1 MTDPKMTTVASYD
14 IKFLQ
19 FLNENSKP
27 TQSFPSF
34 AIPETLLYFYRM
46 MSLIRSYDNKTI
58 NLQRTGKMGTFA
70 ASRGQEATS
79 VGMGHAM
86 QKEDIFCPYY
96 RDQGVFFMRGG
107 KLSEI
112 LAYWGGDERGS
123 NYANPNLAED
133 FPICVPIAGQL
144 LHAAGVAYAVKYRKQ
159 KRAVLTICGD
169 GGTSKGDFYEA
180 INLAG
185 VWNLP
190 LVFLVNNNQWAI
202 SVPRAKQSN
211 CETLAQ
217 KAIAGGFEGI
227 QVDGNDVIAVRYAVA
242 DALDKARHGGGPTL
256 IEAITFRLCD
266 HTTADDA
273 SRYTPAEEIKS
284 AWKNEPIARLG
295 YYLESEGLWSREKE
309 AELQKELTVEIDK
322 IVEEYLNVMPQKPTD
337 MFDYLYEELPQP
349 LQSQRDEVEVQS

>member
-1 MTDPKMTTVASYD
+1 MTNPKMTTVASYD
-14 IKFLQ
+14 VKFLQ
-19 FLNENSKP
+19 FLNENSQP
-27 TQSFPSF
+27 TQPFPEF
-34 AIPETLLYFYRM
+34 ADSKTLLELYRA
-46 MSLIRSYDNKTI
+46 MSLIRSYDNKTV

-70 ASRGQEATS
+70 ASRGQEATGI
-79 VGMGHAM
+79 GMGHAM

-96 RDQGVFFMRGG
+96 RDQGVFYMRGG

-123 NYANPNLAED
+123 NYANPDLAED

-190 LVFLVNNNQWAI
+190 LVFVINNNQWAI
-202 SVPRAKQSN
+202 SVPRPKQSN

-217 KAIAGGFEGI
+217 KAIAAGFEGI

-242 DALDKARHGGGPTL
+242 DALDKARQGGGPTL
-256 IEAITFRLCD
+256 IEAVTFRLCD

-273 SRYTPAEEIKS
+273 SRYTPAEEIKN
-284 AWKNEPIARLG
+284 AWKDEPIARLG

-309 AELQKELTVEIDK
+309 ADMQKELTAEVDEIVK
-322 IVEEYLNVMPQKPTD
+322 EYLNATPAKPTD
-337 MFDYLYEELPQP
+337 MFDYLYAELPQE
-349 LQSQRDEVEVQS
+349 LKSQRDDLEAHS